1 MRFFKNSLFM
11 TWLELLIKFGTGI
24 VLLPLATV
32 YLSQEELAYYL
43 FIGTLL
49 GMAYLSEGGLNK
61 VILRSVSYFIN
72 GLDFIP
78 NALDDF
84 IKNKKGTSSNYK
96 MLGSL
101 VQTSLILYMLLGTL
115 AGLILY
121 FIGGLVADN
130 IIQKQPSYYLAKL
143 SLINISLYSVIYIVQ
158 LRYVAFIQGI
168 SLLAKQKRI
177 EVLFG
182 LLRFILITIGL
193 VTGYGIIAVTF
204 ALLVSVIV
212 SFTLYRF
219 MWYRVGP
226 LEEINTYR
234 VFRWSMLVQ
243 LYPAGWRQATIAW
256 GSYLIY
262 SGTTLLIAQ
271 IENIN
276 LISSYLL
283 TLRIIFIL
291 NTLASA
297 PAHSNYP
304 EISKYIANKNI
315 DGYINI
321 LRKSVIISIVIYII
335 GALFIVQF
343 ANPILNLLGA
353 DTTIINGKLL
363 YFILFIYFLELNH
376 TIQATFY
383 TSTNHIPFVLPA
395 LISGILTIG
404 GGYLVINEY
413 GIWGA
418 LIVQF
423 IIQLAF
429 NNWYPYLLNYKMVK
443 KYRLRQ

>member
-1 MRFFKNSLFM
+1 MRIFKNSLFM

-24 VLLPLATV
+24 VLLPLATI

-78 NALDDF
+78 NSLDDL
-84 IKNKKGTSSNYK
+84 IEYKKITSPNYK
-96 MLGSL
+96 MLGSV
-101 VQTSLILYMLLGTL
+101 VQTSLILYLLLGIL
-115 AGLILY
+115 AGLVLY
-121 FIGGLVADN
+121 FLGGLVADN
-130 IIQKQPSYYLAKL
+130 IIQKQPSYYIAKL
-143 SLINISLYSVIYIVQ
+143 SLLNISIYSIIYIVQ
-158 LRYVAFIQGI
+158 LRYIAFIQGI
-168 SLLAKQKRI
+168 NLLAKQKRI

-182 LLRFILITIGL
+182 LLRFILITLALI
-193 VTGYGIIAVTF
+193 TGYGVIAVTF
-204 ALLVSVIV
+204 ALLVSVLV

-226 LEEINTYR
+226 LDEINTYR

-262 SGTTLLIAQ
+262 SGTTLLVAQ
-271 IENIN
+271 IENVH

-304 EISKYIANKNI
+304 EISKYVAKKNI
-315 DGYINI
+315 DGYITI
-321 LRKSVIISIVIYII
+321 LRRSVIIAIMIYLIGSII
-335 GALFIVQF
+335 IVQF
-343 ANPILNLLGA
+343 ANPLLKLLGA
-353 DTTIINGKLL
+353 GTTIIDGKLL

-376 TIQATFY
+376 TVQATFY
-383 TSTNHIPFVLPA
+383 TATNHIPFVFPA
-395 LISGILTIG
+395 LISGILIIG

-429 NNWYPYLLNYKMVK
+429 NNWYPYLMNYKMVK
-443 KYRLRQ
+443 KYRMSQ